1 MSKNSKNFLTG
12 KFIKR
17 YKRFF
22 VDVQLDSKKIVTAH
36 CPNTGSMMGLLE
48 KDNLVYLTE
57 ADDPNRK
64 LKFTLEAIQSKGA
77 MVGVNTHRANRIVEE
92 AISNSKISE
101 LGKILSFKR
110 EVKYG
115 QNSRIDFLVQT
126 KKEEIYVEVKNVTL
140 SRDKSIAEFPD
151 AVTER
156 GLKHLIELSPLP
168 AKSVRAVMLF
178 LVQRDDCSKF
188 KIAADIDNKYAD
200 TFKKVKK
207 MGVEPLCYDC
217 SFGRNGISVNKKIK
231 ILN

>member
-64 LKFTLEAIQSKGA
+64 LKFTLEAIQSNGA

-92 AISNSKISE
+92 AISNGKISE

-110 EVKYG
+110 EVKY
-115 QNSRIDFLVQT
+115 
-126 KKEEIYVEVKNVTL
+126 L
-140 SRDKSIAEFPD
+140 S
-151 AVTER
+151 
-156 GLKHLIELSPLP
+156 LIH
-168 AKSVRAVMLF
+168 
-178 LVQRDDCSKF
+178 
-188 KIAADIDNKYAD
+188 I
-200 TFKKVKK
+200 
-207 MGVEPLCYDC
+207 
-217 SFGRNGISVNKKIK
+217 
-231 ILN
+231 